1 MTLET
6 EKKKNSKNKS
16 TQTYDHKTRLR
27 NSVPTTMDLAQT
39 LSSNQLNNPK
49 NRKKRNTQIKK

>member
-49 NRKKRNTQIKK
+49 NRKKEIPR